1 MKTSDTREAIR
12 DFSRGRLSRREL
24 GRLMGYLGV
33 GAVASTMLRKPAL
46 ADDPLAILS
55 WSGYDIPEMAPDY
68 YAKHPKPAFNL
79 MGSDRE
85 GFQMVRAGY
94 QPDLVHAQPFI
105 VQSYRDAGLVDTI
118 DISRLTHW
126 NDVFPSLRQP
136 IFADGKIWIAP
147 FSWGNSSVVYRTD
160 KVTPKEESWEILWDE
175 SLKGKLSQR
184 DDVEVV
190 ALTGLLIGAQDRY
203 AMTDA
208 ELAKVKEKLLAQRPL
223 LRFYWSSQTD
233 LEQSLA
239 SGEVVAS
246 YAWNA
251 SMALLKKQGIP
262 VAMMQPKEG
271 MLTWTDGLILL
282 KNRRAPTDLA
292 YEFINAYMAPGVGKF
307 VIENYGYGSA
317 NREAFDISNKDRLVE
332 LGIQDPE
339 KTLTNAIFI
348 KEIRAD
354 LQDKYNKLFMDVKL
368 GA

>member
-1 MKTSDTREAIR
+1 MKTSETRGAIR
-12 DFSRGRLSRREL
+12 DFSHGRLSRRDL

-33 GAVASTMLRKPAL
+33 GVAASTMLPKPAR
-46 ADDPLAILS
+46 ADDTLSILS

-68 YAKHPKPAFNL
+68 YAKHPKPAFTL

-85 GFQMVRAGY
+85 GFQKVRAGY
-94 QPDLVHAQPFI
+94 RPDLVHAQPFI
-105 VQSYRDAGLVDTI
+105 VQSYRDAGLLEPI
-118 DISRLTHW
+118 DISRLTQW
-126 NDVFPSLRQP
+126 SNIFPALRKIQF
-136 IFADGKIWIAP
+136 IDGRMWIAP

-160 KVTPKEESWEILWDE
+160 KVTPKEQSWELLWDK
-175 SLKGKLSQR
+175 SLKGRLAQR

-190 ALTGLLIGAQDRY
+190 ALTGLLIGAKDRY
-203 AMTDA
+203 AMTDD
-208 ELAKVKEKLLAQRPL
+208 ELAKVKEKLLAQREL

-271 MLTWTDGLILL
+271 MLTWTDGLILF
-282 KNRRAPTDLA
+282 KNRQAPTDLA
-292 YEFINAYMAPGVGKF
+292 YEFINAYMTPGVGKF

-317 NREAFDISNKDRLVE
+317 NMEAFNIADKQRLVE
-332 LGIQDPE
+332 LGIDNPD

-354 LQDKYNKLFMDVKL
+354 LQDKYNKLFTDVKMA
-368 GA
+368 G